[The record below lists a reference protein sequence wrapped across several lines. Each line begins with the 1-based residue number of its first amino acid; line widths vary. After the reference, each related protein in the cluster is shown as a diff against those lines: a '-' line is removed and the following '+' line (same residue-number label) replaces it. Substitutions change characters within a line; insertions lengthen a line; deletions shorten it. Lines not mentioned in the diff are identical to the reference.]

1 MLKREDG
8 RNMGRNYLDGKIR
21 PPVGLSHVV
30 RARHRPVSVAR
41 SILALV
47 QVWGLP
53 YRFSRLRRQTFYRY
67 ISYIYPITLRISGR
81 ARWAFLGFSIRC
93 HAPHPPPHQSTA
105 RPSSAPHRTSAR
117 EVLNHLQ

>member
-67 ISYIYPITLRISGR
+67 ISYIYIRSLSGFPEEPAGRFWGFRSGATLPTRHR
-81 ARWAFLGFSIRC
+81 TK
-93 HAPHPPPHQSTA
+93 APHGP
-105 RPSSAPHRTSAR
+105 APHRTDRKS
-117 EVLNHLQ
+117 VV